1 MNSLF
6 NGLVLRRIGDLGASA
21 AIVMLSIMLVPF
33 VSAAEGDSLE
43 VVRTGIAHDALYA
56 MDMNG
61 EKGIAVGSFGLIMET
76 ADGGATWTLIE
87 PVTDQGLLGIASAGD
102 RQIIVGQ
109 AGIVLTRVGDAKWE
123 QLENDMSIRLLN
135 VDLHESG
142 LAVAV
147 GEFGAI
153 KRSRDN
159 GTTWDSITIDWGLYN
174 EDGYEAHL
182 YDVNI
187 RDENN
192 IVIVG
197 EFGLVLWSVDGGDT
211 FAARHQGDESLF
223 AIEIDA
229 EGTGTGFAVGQDG
242 EVLRSRDAGV
252 TWDRL
257 DAGSTANLLGV
268 WSGQGEVVVVG
279 IREMLRSSDDGDTW
293 TRSEDLGVVRTWYQ
307 GVDAG
312 VAETEGGNGFLR
324 TQAVYVVGY
333 NGTISKILE

>member
-6 NGLVLRRIGDLGASA
+6 NGLALRRIGDLGASA
-21 AIVMLSIMLVPF
+21 AIVMLSIMLVPL

-56 MDMNG
+56 MDMNA
-61 EKGIAVGSFGLIMET
+61 EKGVAVGSFGLIMET
-76 ADGGATWTLIE
+76 VDSGATWTLTE
-87 PVTDQGLLGIASAGD
+87 PVTDQGLLGIATAGD

-109 AGIVLTRVGDAKWE
+109 AGTVLTRVGDAKWE
-123 QLENDMSIRLLN
+123 QLENDISVRLLN
-135 VDLHESG
+135 VDIHESG
-142 LAVAV
+142 LVLAV

-153 KRSRDN
+153 NRSRDN

-197 EFGLVLWSVDGGDT
+197 EFGLVLWSNDGGDT
-211 FAARHQGDESLF
+211 FVARHQGDESLF

-242 EVLRSRDAGV
+242 EVLRSRDAGL

-268 WSGQGEVVVVG
+268 WSGQGEVVIVG
-279 IREMLRSSDDGDTW
+279 I
-293 TRSEDLGVVRTWYQ
+293 
-307 GVDAG
+307 
-312 VAETEGGNGFLR
+312 
-324 TQAVYVVGY
+324 
-333 NGTISKILE
+333 